1 MPPPLLTDAGLALC
15 LAGTTDLQP
24 TFVEHEDLETIL
36 VDGKTNFDIQN
47 ARSLPRV
54 FHNAPSL
61 SPGGNL
67 R

>member
-1 MPPPLLTDAGLALC
+1 MTLAHPD
-15 LAGTTDLQP
+15 TNDLQP

-54 FHNAPSL
+54 FHNALSL
-61 SPGGNL
+61 SPGGNP